1 MGITLEPYASADALE
16 VDELAAAAS
25 IFNACWDEWVPGER
39 PMSAEAYADEERS
52 VPATKVH
59 HHVLARDGTGRVV
72 GLGDVSWWPRPA
84 EGAATAHVMVAPAH
98 RNLGAGGALAR
109 HLVEHARAAGRTGIT
124 FELGVATVGE
134 ALCERAG
141 LRGDLVVEINR
152 TTPSA
157 VTYGVL
163 RDWVAAGEA
172 VPGYSL
178 VAYDDRC
185 PEDLVAAAVAARRAM
200 HDAPQYEGHADDELT
215 VEDLRAAEVASVAA
229 NQSWWGV
236 LVRHD
241 ASGEVAGLTDLFL
254 PRRRPWMAFQGD
266 TCVVAAHRGH
276 GIGAW
281 MKAVNHLRVRH
292 ERPDL
297 ELLSTWNAA
306 SNQPML
312 RINRAL
318 GYQPAG
324 RFRGWYLPLG

>member
-1 MGITLEPYASADALE
+1 MTVESYASADALDVE
-16 VDELAAAAS
+16 DLTAAAA

-39 PMSAEAYADEERS
+39 PLSTEAYADQERN

-59 HHVLARDGTGRVV
+59 HRVLARDDAGQVV
-72 GLGDVSWWPRPA
+72 GLGDISWWSRPA
-84 EGAATAHVMVAPAH
+84 EGAAIAHVMVAPAH
-98 RNLGAGGALAR
+98 RNLGAGGAIAR
-109 HLVEHARAAGRTGIT
+109 HLVDVARTAGRRGVT
-124 FELGVATVGE
+124 FELAVATVGE

-141 LRGDLVVEINR
+141 LRGDLVAEINR

-163 RDWVAAGEA
+163 RGWVAAGEA
-172 VPGYSL
+172 NEGYSL

-185 PEDLVAAAVAARRAM
+185 PDDLAEAAIAARRAM
-200 HDAPQYEGHADDELT
+200 NDAPQYEGHPADELT

-241 ASGEVAGLTDLFL
+241 ATGDVAGLTDLFL
-254 PRRRPWMAFQGD
+254 PRRRPWIAFQGD

-292 ERPDL
+292 ERP
-297 ELLSTWNAA
+297 EVEVLSTWNAA
-306 SNQPML
+306 SNEPML

-318 GYQPAG
+318 GYRPAG
-324 RFRGWYLPLG
+324 RFRVWHRTLS